1 MYLRVGKEGGREH
14 GIEYQAGH
22 GSISESK
29 NKVWNM
35 NDDSKSAAR
44 TKKSLKTNQKYTSE
58 LSAFWKNR
66 KWRLK
71 EKVSVNDGPGSKK
84 NLNTGSKQ
92 LYTAANKVRLVFES
106 K

>member
-58 LSAFWKNR
+58 LS
-66 KWRLK
+66 
-71 EKVSVNDGPGSKK
+71 EK
-84 NLNTGSKQ
+84 TGSEDWRKKY
-92 LYTAANKVRLVFES
+92 LWMMALEVRRTWTLAASSYTQQQAK
-106 K
+106 